1 MLNYLTYLKL
11 RYLNEKG
18 QGVVEYAAIVAVV
31 VVIAVALGN
40 GTFKNSVINLYTNLT
55 TSVSNI
61 K

>member
-31 VVIAVALGN
+31 VAIAVTLST
-40 GTFKNSVINLYTNLT
+40 GTFKNSVVNLYTNLT
-55 TSVSNI
+55 TAVNGI

>member
-40 GTFKNSVINLYTNLT
+40 GTFKTAVTGLYTNLT

>member
-40 GTFKNSVINLYTNLT
+40 GTFKNAVINMYSNLT
-55 TSVSNI
+55 TSVGNI